1 MTMKHLMM
9 ITALLLPVA
18 TGIAAPPTLKRE
30 IPTTSQFSREA
41 FTNETAIS
49 WRAKLGVTAGGA
61 ATNAISDT
69 NGIGVGLHEFD
80 GVLATNYTGGGMGL
94 TNIPESGVTGLPAD
108 LSSKT
113 GTNETRAVIHT
124 NAANTFRGTFYG
136 DGSGLTGISGGG
148 SASNVFFYPG
158 NNITWSTVGG
168 SNQANVTGTLS
179 VDTAGTAGGLS
190 AAVAQSL
197 VTGLPA
203 DLSGK
208 SGTNETRAIIHT
220 NAANQFRGTFVGD
233 GTAISGT
240 LTNNTTGNA
249 ATATLSTNAVNA
261 TNLFGSITES
271 QVTGLVTDLAGKVA
285 VAPGNSIQT
294 RTNSGAVI
302 PELTGQTN
310 VWNVMNYGAASYPAN
325 STTAFN
331 AAGTNLTFAGGTMWV
346 PRAVYGITGTVAL
359 QGGLASGMPVAAFDY
374 GNYTLRFDKHAR
386 VYCDVGTTNAFL
398 FRTASG
404 QWRKVQ
410 IEDGSLNG
418 TNTTGALLPTQVGV
432 AFDGPS
438 GGLEV
443 RRMNVQQMGV
453 GYFVDDVTGAN
464 FDNIIGVGCNVGFA
478 FGYKPDSVVVQNST
492 FRNNRWG
499 AWTMFTNTQFTATSA
514 IEGYPTFRNVT
525 FGYNTNAGILHS
537 HGELLIDDGCYFES
551 NGPDTNSL
559 TAVQIGMDTSDPYQQ
574 SFTNNSPSQGKP
586 RVKVNNYSANWKH
599 AFKVYH
605 EKGAEIY
612 FYGAK
617 IVGSTAPV
625 VRLMT
630 AGADNSI
637 IRSDVNDPLWITNSS
652 GTWFSVPMGYMFV
665 SNSIVPIS
673 GMASTNLTDST
684 NIARLNGT
692 NVFTGNNTF
701 ASIVQVTNLVSPFE
715 LLTAASAATNYTI
728 DFNAADK
735 QSITATGNVA
745 FLTINNISNGAMKR
759 FYITNVFKA
768 TSNINVLMP
777 TNCLVVTTNSGGP
790 AALDTVGTNWVMTVT
805 NDAKLSIECHGTT
818 MRQLVWY
825 LRLLQP

>member
-1 MTMKHLMM
+1 MQKLKTEMLKAEIKVWL
-9 ITALLLPVA
+9 ALGLILSAFQLFSFSAFGAVGG
-18 TGIAAPPTLKRE
+18 GIY
-30 IPTTSQFSREA
+30 IP
-41 FTNETAIS
+41 
-49 WRAKLGVTAGGA
+49 GGA
-61 ATNAISDT
+61 
-69 NGIGVGLHEFD
+69 
-80 GVLATNYTGGGMGL
+80 
-94 TNIPESGVTGLPAD
+94 
-108 LSSKT
+108 
-113 GTNETRAVIHT
+113 
-124 NAANTFRGTFYG
+124 
-136 DGSGLTGISGGG
+136 GGG
-148 SASNVFFYPG
+148 SATNAYFYPG
-158 NNITWSTVGG
+158 QNTAWRTAGG
-168 SNQANVTGTLS
+168 SNVVDVTG
-179 VDTAGTAGGLS
+179 D
-190 AAVAQSL
+190 
-197 VTGLPA
+197 
-203 DLSGK
+203 
-208 SGTNETRAIIHT
+208 I
-220 NAANQFRGTFVGD
+220 
-233 GTAISGT
+233 
-240 LTNNTTGNA
+240 TNNTTGNA

-310 VWNVMNYGAASYPAN
+310 VWNVMNYGAGSYPAN

-359 QGGLASGMPVAAFDY
+359 QGGLASGMPVSAFDY

-398 FRTASG
+398 FRTAAG
-404 QWRKVQ
+404 QWRKV
-410 IEDGSLNG
+410 EVLDGSLNG
-418 TNTTGALLPTQVGV
+418 TNSTGALLPTQVGM

-443 RRMNVQQMGV
+443 KRMNVQQMGV
-453 GYFVDDVTGAN
+453 AYFVDDVTGAS
-464 FDNIIGVGCNVGFA
+464 FDNVIGVGCNVGFA

-499 AWTMFTNTQFTATSA
+499 AWTMFTNAQFTTTSA

-559 TAVQIGMDTSDPYQQ
+559 TAVQIGMDTSDAYQQ

-652 GTWFSVPMGYMFV
+652 GTWFSVPLGWMFV
-665 SNSIVPIS
+665 SNAIVPIS

-684 NIARLNGT
+684 NVARLNGT

-701 ASIVQVTNLVSPFE
+701 ASIVSVTNLVIEWTP
-715 LLTAASAATNYTI
+715 LTAVSNTYYI
-728 DFNAADK
+728 LDFLANDR
-735 QSITATGNVA
+735 QSITATGDVNFASIVN
-745 FLTINNISNGAMKR
+745 LSNGANKIIE
-759 FYITNVFKA
+759 FTNVFKA
-768 TSNINVLMP
+768 TSNITVRFP
-777 TNCLVVTTNSGGP
+777 TNSSVVTTNSGGP
-790 AALDTVGTNWVMTVT
+790 VVVDGTNYAFTVT
-805 NDAKLSIECHGTT
+805 NEATLSIQSRGTT
-818 MRQLVWY
+818 QRRMAWY
-825 LRLLQP
+825 LRLHQHTQ